1 MTTKAPTA
9 PKVPTTQK
17 AVVKIEQ
24 TLEQEFWTLI
34 MEVQQLISDIGFGQ
48 NKGKGGSILKDSNA
62 LKKMGHDLFNE
73 RGITYDIVADDV
85 TLQVIE
91 SNNVT
96 PQGDVTPSHRIIV
109 SGYYTDKWIYKGQVV
124 YESSRFGGFDTVLAP
139 STNSNYAIQGAT
151 TSATTVAMFQMLKA
165 NTKSDEE
172 FAKDRELS
180 ENRQPQNAPAKTYTN
195 VPY

>member
-1 MTTKAPTA
+1 MTTKTKTVPAAPTA
-9 PKVPTTQK
+9 PTVKKVN
-17 AVVKIEQ
+17 Q
-24 TLEQEFWTLI
+24 TLEQEFWALI

-62 LKKMGHDLFNE
+62 LKKKGHDLFNE

-96 PQGDVTPSHRIIV
+96 PQGDVNPSHRVIV
-109 SGYYTDKWIYKGQVV
+109 SGYYTDKWFYKGQEV
-124 YESSRFGGFDTVLAP
+124 YQSKRFGGFDTVLAP
-139 STNSNYAIQGAT
+139 STNSNYAVQGAT

-172 FAKDRELS
+172 FSRERELN
-180 ENRQPQNAPAKTYTN
+180 EQRQPRNAPTKTYTD